1 MGVTLG
7 ARVLGEFGDDPDRY
21 VDARARKNYSGMSP
35 ITGASGT
42 KRIVLA
48 RYARNRRLADALTAQ
63 AFAALISSPAAR
75 AYYDT
80 HRANGDGRHKA
91 LRALGNRLV
100 GILHGCLRHH
110 TTYDETTAWGQR
122 ATTADIAA

>member
-1 MGVTLG
+1 M
-7 ARVLGEFGDDPDRY
+7 LGEVGDDPDRY

-35 ITGASGT
+35 IARASGT
-42 KRIVLA
+42 KRIVLV
-48 RYARNRRLADALTAQ
+48 RYARNRRLADALTQQ
-63 AFAALISSPAAR
+63 AFAALISSPGAR

-80 HRANGDGRHKA
+80 HRANGDGHYKA

-100 GILHGCLRHH
+100 GILHGCLRHR
-110 TTYDETTAWGQR
+110 TAYDETTAWGQR